1 MNKCLSLVHPE
12 AFRQQ
17 SDIAFHTI
25 FVYTFHNLGIRY
37 ERMKGRYTEWGTRI

>member
-1 MNKCLSLVHPE
+1 MNKCQALVHLRPE
-12 AFRQQ
+12 
-17 SDIAFHTI
+17 SDIAIHTI